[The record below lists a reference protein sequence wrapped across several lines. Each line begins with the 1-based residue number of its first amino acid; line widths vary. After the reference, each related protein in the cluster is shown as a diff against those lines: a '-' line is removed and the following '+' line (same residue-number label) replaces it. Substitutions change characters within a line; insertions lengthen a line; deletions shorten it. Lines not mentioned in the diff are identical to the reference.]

1 MGSGQNQPRGRFDRV
16 VRRPPPPNDEGDSSE
31 DEAPPNHLLQSLFH
45 QRDDIQAAV
54 RQIHQG
60 TEEAAVIQGVMAAL
74 ECLLFEHP
82 PRVEPPEDFVLE
94 QSRWAMRHPRFIRS
108 LDVIREAFRGVIPA
122 GDLFAAMI
130 RYKLERVL
138 RGAETLTVVTI
149 TCHVDDGNQD
159 PPGPSPPPGPPPPGP
174 SPPGPSVGNRGS
186 LAGRTGRSAA

>member
-1 MGSGQNQPRGRFDRV
+1 MGRGQNQPRGRFDRI

-31 DEAPPNHLLQSLFH
+31 DEAPHHLLQSLFH

-54 RQIHQG
+54 RQIHLG
-60 TEEAAVIQGVMAAL
+60 TEEAAVIQGCMAAL

-82 PRVEPPEDFVLE
+82 PRVEPPEDYVVE
-94 QSRWAMRHPRFIRS
+94 QARWAMRHPRFIRS
-108 LDVIREAFRGVIPA
+108 LDVIREAFREAIPA
-122 GDLFAAMI
+122 GDLFPAMI

-149 TCHVDDGNQD
+149 TCHVDEGNQDPED
-159 PPGPSPPPGPPPPGP
+159 PPGPSPPGP
-174 SPPGPSVGNRGS
+174 SPPGPSVGNLGS